1 MEISQNLTE
10 KDALRRK
17 VFELTDQVCEL
28 RQQLQRLQAC
38 SRSPPGVSAAREDA
52 GCAGAGPSWHTGP
65 AGTTRFSSIYHAGS
79 CEQAD
84 RVVRD

>member
-28 RQQLQRLQAC
+28 RQELRQQQAEAL
-38 SRSPPGVSAAREDA
+38 PGVSVGGCGCGVA
-52 GCAGAGPSWHTGP
+52 GLECG
-65 AGTTRFSSIYHAGS
+65 
-79 CEQAD
+79 
-84 RVVRD
+84 VRRGRKQCVKPCRQPYFELTPP